1 MKGIIMKNVKVI
13 NDIKKHLRAEREK
26 ICFPI
31 INRGKLWYD
40 TLTFD
45 QLVELKRWY
54 WDWLDVTD
62 TNVVPVTPSWLK
74 DKIVQE
80 EGVL

>member
-1 MKGIIMKNVKVI
+1 MKNVMVI
-13 NDIKKHLRAEREK
+13 EDVKKHLREEREK

-45 QLVELKRWY
+45 QITELKRWS

-62 TNVVPVTPSWLK
+62 TNVIPLMPTWLK

-80 EGVL
+80 DEIL